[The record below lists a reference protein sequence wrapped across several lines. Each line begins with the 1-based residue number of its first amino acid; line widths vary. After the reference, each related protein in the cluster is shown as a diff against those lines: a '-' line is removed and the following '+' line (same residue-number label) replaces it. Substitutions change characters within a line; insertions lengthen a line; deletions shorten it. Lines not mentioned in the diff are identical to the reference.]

1 MFLFWFLEWRSAFC
15 VKEQDFYRAKIKRY
29 SSVKGRAENNRR
41 LNMKKKKWLKI
52 SILAVAAGAVLAVV
66 TRNSKK
72 KYNKVK

>member
-1 MFLFWFLEWRSAFC
+1 MLRNRTSTGQNKKILFCERKSRKQQE
-15 VKEQDFYRAKIKRY
+15 VEYEEKEM
-29 SSVKGRAENNRR
+29 AEN
-41 LNMKKKKWLKI
+41 